1 MAAANGLAD
10 RDAFAQ
16 RIKLQ
21 LASRYRGVTVEVDP
35 ARFAL
40 HVTAPGI
47 DSTLPLSPLHHAC
60 LREPER
66 APALIT
72 EYVGSVERQLTP
84 RTGTELS
91 TRRLLWCVRA
101 RAYLADLARASDLLV
116 LDIATTLS
124 AFVAEDV
131 PGSIMRGVPREEW
144 DARGL
149 SDDEVR
155 AIASVNTEERFAPLV
170 RRINTIERIPAD
182 GWRMAGDVLYQG
194 SVLMAPLV
202 LAALVERSAGDVL
215 VATPDR
221 GVVLAI
227 PAAQPNAERFHRRVL
242 REWREAMNPC
252 SHEVLRTDGVTLSSV
267 PRARA
272 RAGALVLPW
281 LGE

>member
-1 MAAANGLAD
+1 MSPTDGLAD
-10 RDAFAQ
+10 RDSFAE
-16 RIKLQ
+16 RIRLQ
-21 LASRYRGVTVEVDP
+21 LTSRYRGARVEVDP

-66 APALIT
+66 VPALIT

-91 TRRLLWCVRA
+91 TRRLVWCVRT
-101 RAYLADLARASDLLV
+101 RAYLAEMARASDLLV
-116 LDIATTLS
+116 VDIANTLS
-124 AFVAEDV
+124 AFVAEDL
-131 PGSIMRGVPREEW
+131 PGSIMRGVPRNEW
-144 DARGL
+144 DALGL
-149 SDDEVR
+149 SDGEIR
-155 AIASVNTEERFAPLV
+155 AIASANTEERFAPLV
-170 RRINTIERIPAD
+170 QRIHTIERIPAD

-202 LAALVERSAGDVL
+202 LGALAERSAGDVL
-215 VATPDR
+215 MATPDR

-227 PAAQPNAERFHRRVL
+227 PASQPNAERFHRRVL

-252 SHEVLRTDGVTLSSV
+252 SHEVLRTDGVAVWSV
-267 PRARA
+267 PRPRP
-272 RAGALVLPW
+272 RAGAVVLPW

>member
-1 MAAANGLAD
+1 MPAPNGLAD
-10 RDAFAQ
+10 RGAFAE
-16 RIKLQ
+16 RIRLQ
-21 LASRYRGVTVEVDP
+21 LTSRYRGVAVEVDP
-35 ARFAL
+35 VRFAL

-72 EYVGSVERQLTP
+72 EYVSSVERQLTP

-91 TRRLLWCVRA
+91 TRRLVWCVRT
-101 RAYLADLARASDLLV
+101 RAYLAELARASDLLV
-116 LDIATTLS
+116 VDIATTLS
-124 AFVAEDV
+124 AFVAEDL

-144 DARGL
+144 AALGL
-149 SDDEVR
+149 SDDEIR
-155 AIASVNTEERFAPLV
+155 AIASANTEARFAPLV
-170 RRINTIERIPAD
+170 QRIRTIERIPAD

-194 SVLMAPLV
+194 SILMAPPV

-227 PAAQPNAERFHRRVL
+227 PASQPNAERFHRRVL

-252 SHEVLRTDGVTLSSV
+252 SHEVLRTDGAHVSSV
-267 PRARA
+267 PRPRP